1 MRSSGAHRERDRLVA
16 LLARVCSARQNS
28 SVWQR
33 YPHLEPCRNRLVVGD
48 NSAQEHMTPVLRPGP
63 SGSDAER
70 HQIKDRRGISMINV
84 A

>member
-1 MRSSGAHRERDRLVA
+1 LV
-16 LLARVCSARQNS
+16 SAAGIRPFGSATRTAN
-28 SVWQR
+28 R
-33 YPHLEPCRNRLVVGD
+33 AANRLVVGD
-48 NSAQEHMTPVLRPGP
+48 NLAQEHMTPVLRPGR